1 MNKFKTVL
9 ALKLLFPCPAG
20 KITMQDLFDLPLS
33 AAATR
38 PSLDGVA
45 IALSRQIKELADES
59 FVVKKS
65 NKSSTLE
72 LQLDIVK
79 EIIADRQ
86 NEVLERAAVADKRAE
101 KAKLLEI
108 LSRKQDAGLESLSEE
123 DIKSRIAA
131 L

>member
-1 MNKFKTVL
+1 MR
-9 ALKLLFPCPAG
+9 AL
-20 KITMQDLFDLPLS
+20 LS
-33 AAATR
+33 
-38 PSLDGVA
+38 
-45 IALSRQIKELADES
+45 
-59 FVVKKS
+59 KKS